1 MKPAKLALLTILTAS
16 SLAFSSPASS
26 AAPSASQPPGE
37 GTKPSSPEN
46 QSNDDDSRKYEE
58 AYNKGDAKALA
69 DFYSDD
75 VYYIDQDGAEVKGR
89 DAMEKLLADNFKQN
103 PGAKLA
109 VTTEEV
115 KQLGPDVKVSRG
127 LATVTMP
134 DGTAVA
140 TRYTAVRVKKGD
152 HWRFRN

>member
-1 MKPAKLALLTILTAS
+1 MKPAKLPLLTTL
-16 SLAFSSPASS
+16 LAFSLALANAASGADAPPQQPA
-26 AAPSASQPPGE
+26 GE
-37 GTKPSSPEN
+37 GKNQSSPPD
-46 QSNDDDSRKYEE
+46 QTTDNDARKYEE
-58 AYNKGDAKALA
+58 AYNKGDAKTLA
-69 DFYSDD
+69 GFYADD
-75 VYYIDQDGAEVKGR
+75 IDYIDQDGAEVKGR

-115 KQLGPDVKVSRG
+115 KQLAPDVKVGRG